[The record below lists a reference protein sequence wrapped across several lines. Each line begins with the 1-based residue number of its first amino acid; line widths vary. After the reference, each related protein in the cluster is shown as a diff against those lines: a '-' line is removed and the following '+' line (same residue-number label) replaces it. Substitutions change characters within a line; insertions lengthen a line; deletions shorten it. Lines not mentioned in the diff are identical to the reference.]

1 MRLKL
6 PVQVLEYWS
15 LFTDTVMSLPARP
28 LSLGEYIAALIALLS
43 EASPAALAR
52 LKLIVG
58 DRRAR
63 ISLDDET
70 VEVVFDQDRLSV
82 LPIGN
87 DSELS
92 GAGATDS
99 ATVLDLLNGDLEVV
113 DAVLSGRLRVIAETV
128 DIGRIFSAIEIILDA
143 APRTPALQELAAR
156 FQKERFHHVRQSR
169 TASRSVEWYPFSSS
183 QEEIDLLARLDL
195 LP

>member
-1 MRLKL
+1 
-6 PVQVLEYWS
+6 
-15 LFTDTVMSLPARP
+15 MSLPMRP
-28 LSLGEYIAALIALLS
+28 LSLGEYIAALIALLG
-43 EASPAALAR
+43 EASPAALGR

-70 VEVVFDQDRLSV
+70 VEVVFDRDRLLV

-92 GAGATDS
+92 GQGATDS

-113 DAVLSGRLRVIAETV
+113 DAVLSGRLRVVAETV
-128 DIGRIFSAIEIILDA
+128 DIGRIFSAIEIILDS

-156 FQKERFHHVRQSR
+156 FQKERFQHVRQSR
-169 TASRSVEWYPFSSS
+169 TASGLVEWYPFGSS

>member
-1 MRLKL
+1 
-6 PVQVLEYWS
+6 
-15 LFTDTVMSLPARP
+15 MSLPARP
-28 LSLGEYIAALIALLS
+28 LSLGEYIAALIALLG

-63 ISLDDET
+63 ISLDDES
-70 VEVVFDQDRLSV
+70 VEVVFDRDRLLV

-92 GAGATDS
+92 GQGATDS

-113 DAVLSGRLRVIAETV
+113 DAVLSGRLRVVAETV
-128 DIGRIFSAIEIILDA
+128 DIGRIFSSIEIILDA

-156 FQKERFHHVRQSR
+156 FQKERFQHARQSR
-169 TASRSVEWYPFSSS
+169 TASRLVEWYPFSSS

>member
-1 MRLKL
+1 
-6 PVQVLEYWS
+6 
-15 LFTDTVMSLPARP
+15 MSLPTRP
-28 LSLGEYIAALIALLS
+28 LSLGEYIAALIALLG
-43 EASPAALAR
+43 EASPVALAR

-63 ISLDDET
+63 ISLDDES
-70 VEVVFDQDRLSV
+70 VEVVFDQDRLLV

-92 GAGATDS
+92 GQGATDS
-99 ATVLDLLNGDLEVV
+99 AAVLGLLNGDLEVV
-113 DAVLSGRLRVIAETV
+113 DAVLSGRLRVVAETV

-143 APRTPALQELAAR
+143 APRTPALQNLAAR
-156 FQKERFHHVRQSR
+156 FQKERFQLVGRSR
-169 TASRSVEWYPFSSS
+169 TASPLVEWYPFSSS
-183 QEEIDLLARLDL
+183 QEEIDLLASLDL

>member
-1 MRLKL
+1 
-6 PVQVLEYWS
+6 
-15 LFTDTVMSLPARP
+15 MSLPARP
-28 LSLGEYIAALIALLS
+28 LSLGEYIAALIALLG

-63 ISLDDET
+63 ISLDDES
-70 VEVVFDQDRLSV
+70 VEVVFDQDRLLV
-82 LPIGN
+82 LPIGD

-99 ATVLDLLNGDLEVV
+99 ATVLDMLNGDLEVV
-113 DAVLSGRLRVIAETV
+113 DAVLSGKLRVVAETV

-156 FQKERFHHVRQSR
+156 FQKERFQSVRQGR
-169 TASRSVEWYPFSSS
+169 TTSPLVDWYPFSSS
-183 QEEIDLLARLDL
+183 QEEIELLARLDL

>member
-1 MRLKL
+1 
-6 PVQVLEYWS
+6 
-15 LFTDTVMSLPARP
+15 MSLPTRP
-28 LSLGEYIAALIALLS
+28 LSLGEYIAALIALLG

-63 ISLDDET
+63 ISLDDES
-70 VEVVFDQDRLSV
+70 VEVVFDKDHLVV
-82 LPIGN
+82 LPIGD

-113 DAVLSGRLRVIAETV
+113 DAVLSGRLRVIAETI

-156 FQKERFHHVRQSR
+156 FQKERFPSVRQGRTSSR
-169 TASRSVEWYPFSSS
+169 QVEWYPFSSS

>member
-1 MRLKL
+1 
-6 PVQVLEYWS
+6 
-15 LFTDTVMSLPARP
+15 MSLPARP
-28 LSLGEYIAALIALLS
+28 LSLGEYIAALIALLG
-43 EASPAALAR
+43 ETSPAALAR

-70 VEVVFDQDRLSV
+70 VEVVFNQNRLLV
-82 LPIGN
+82 LAIDN

-92 GAGATDS
+92 GQGATDS
-99 ATVLDLLNGDLEVV
+99 ATVFDLLNGDLEVV
-113 DAVLSGRLRVIAETV
+113 DVVLSGRLRVVAETV

-143 APRTPALQELAAR
+143 APRTPALQALAAR
-156 FQKERFHHVRQSR
+156 FQKERLQHVQQNR
-169 TASRSVEWYPFSSS
+169 TASRLVEWYPFSSS
-183 QEEIDLLARLDL
+183 QEEIELLARLDL

>member
-1 MRLKL
+1 
-6 PVQVLEYWS
+6 
-15 LFTDTVMSLPARP
+15 MSLPRRP
-28 LSLGEYIAALIALLS
+28 LSLGEYIAALIALLG

-63 ISLDDET
+63 ISLDDES
-70 VEVVFDQDRLSV
+70 VEVVFDRDRLLV

-92 GAGATDS
+92 GRGATDS

-113 DAVLSGRLRVIAETV
+113 DAVLNGRLRVIAETV

-156 FQKERFHHVRQSR
+156 FQTERFQHVRQSR
-169 TASRSVEWYPFSSS
+169 TSSRLVEWYPFSSS